1 MAPKYKLTYFN
12 AKGTAEPIRF
22 LLFYGKIEFEDVRI
36 ESPEK
41 WSSMKTSTP
50 FGQVPLLE
58 IDGKKMHQSIA
69 ICRYLGRKLG
79 LAGENDWESAQIDM
93 AVDTVLDL
101 RTKLSE
107 FYWEPDEA
115 VKQRKKT
122 TALNETLPFF
132 LGRLDALVKENGGY
146 LAAGKLSW
154 GDFFFAGISEYM
166 NCVAQFDITKDY
178 PNLAA
183 LKKKI
188 CEIPAIKD
196 WISRRP
202 ASDL

>member
-1 MAPKYKLTYFN
+1 MESKCKLTYFD
-12 AKGTAEPIRF
+12 AMGTAEPIRY
-22 LLFYGKIEFEDVRI
+22 LLYHGKIKFEDNRVDFQT
-36 ESPEK
+36 
-41 WSSMKTSTP
+41 WQSMKTSTP
-50 FGQVPLLE
+50 FGQMPVLE

-69 ICRYLGRKLG
+69 ICRYLGKKLA

-101 RTKLSE
+101 RIKLSE
-107 FYWEPDEA
+107 FYWESDEA
-115 VKQRKKT
+115 VKQRKKAT
-122 TALNETLPFF
+122 VLNETLPFV
-132 LGRLDALVKENGGY
+132 LERLNGLVKENGGY
-146 LAAGKLSW
+146 LALGKLTW

-166 NCVAQFDITKDY
+166 NCVTQFDITKDY

-188 CEIPAIKD
+188 CELPDVKD

-202 ASDL
+202 VSQL